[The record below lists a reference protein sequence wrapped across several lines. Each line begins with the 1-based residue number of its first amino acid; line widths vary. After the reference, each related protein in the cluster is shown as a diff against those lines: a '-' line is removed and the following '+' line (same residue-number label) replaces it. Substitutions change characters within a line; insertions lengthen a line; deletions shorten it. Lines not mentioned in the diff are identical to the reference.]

1 MFLLKGP
8 AMAKRPATVKKDDA
22 MQGLCRYIAARCDE
36 TLLLRDLA
44 ARAGL
49 SPFHLQRR
57 FKAEI
62 GVSPREYQ
70 ESCRLKTLKSGLQ
83 NKSSVTEAIYDAGFS
98 SSSRVYS
105 RSDTRLGMTPRQYR
119 LGGKT
124 LQISYADAT
133 TPLGRLMI
141 GATDRG
147 ICFIQ
152 FGADADSLYKFLQE
166 EFPAA
171 ILTPMDGRAKGQF
184 SLWIENLSDYLN
196 GQSTLINLPLDIR
209 GTAFQMKVWKYLQKI
224 PAGSTRSYAEV
235 AKGIGHPSAARA
247 VACACATNRIAI
259 AVPCHRVIRGDGAM
273 SGYRWNPE
281 RKRRLLD
288 IEKGKRP

>member
-1 MFLLKGP
+1 
-8 AMAKRPATVKKDDA
+8 MAKSSAILNKDDA
-22 MQGLCRYIAARCDE
+22 MQDLCRFIAAHCDE
-36 TLLLRDLA
+36 ALPLRDLA

-49 SPFHLQRR
+49 SPFHLQRK

-83 NKSSVTEAIYDAGFS
+83 KKSSVTEAIYDAGFN

-105 RSDTRLGMTPRQYR
+105 RSDIRLGMTPRQYR
-119 LGGKT
+119 LGGKA
-124 LQISYADAT
+124 LQISYADAM

-152 FGADADSLYKFLQE
+152 FGATADVLYESLQG

-171 ILTPMDGRAKGQF
+171 ALAPMAGDAQQQF
-184 SLWIENLSDYLN
+184 SLWMKNLSDYLK
-196 GQSTLINLPLDIR
+196 GQSALMNLPLDIR

-235 AKGIGHPSAARA
+235 AKGIGQPAAARA
-247 VACACATNRIAI
+247 VARACASNRIAI
-259 AVPCHRVIRGDGAM
+259 AVPCHRVIRGDGKM

-281 RKRRLLD
+281 RKRKLLE
-288 IEKGKRP
+288 IEKWKQS

>member
-1 MFLLKGP
+1 
-8 AMAKRPATVKKDDA
+8 MAKRSAILKKDDA
-22 MQGLCRYIAARCDE
+22 MQDLCRYIAAHCDE
-36 TLLLRDLA
+36 ALLLRDLA

-49 SPFHLQRR
+49 SPFHLQRK
-57 FKAEI
+57 FKAMI
-62 GVSPREYQ
+62 GVTPREYQ

-83 NKSSVTEAIYDAGFS
+83 SKCSVTEAIYDAGFN

-124 LQISYADAT
+124 LQISYADAM
-133 TPLGRLMI
+133 TPLGCLMI

-152 FGADADSLYKFLQE
+152 FGASASDLYESLQG

-171 ILTPMDGRAKGQF
+171 LLTPMAGDAQQQF
-184 SLWIENLSDYLN
+184 SLWRKNLSDYLK
-196 GQSTLINLPLDIR
+196 GQAALMNLPLDIR
-209 GTAFQMKVWKYLQKI
+209 GTSFQIKVWKYLQKI

-235 AKGIGHPSAARA
+235 AKGIGRPAAARA
-247 VACACATNRIAI
+247 VARACASNRIAI
-259 AVPCHRVIRGDGAM
+259 AVPCHRVIRGDGKM

-288 IEKGKRP
+288 IEKGKTP

>member
-1 MFLLKGP
+1 
-8 AMAKRPATVKKDDA
+8 MAKRPAILKNDDA
-22 MQGLCRYIAARCDE
+22 MQDLCRYIAAHCDE
-36 TLLLRDLA
+36 ALPLSTLA

-49 SPFHLQRR
+49 SPFHLQRK
-57 FKAEI
+57 FKATI
-62 GVSPREYQ
+62 GVTPREYQ

-83 NKSSVTEAIYDAGFS
+83 KKSSVTEAIYDAGFN

-119 LGGKT
+119 LGGKA
-124 LQISYADAT
+124 LQISYADAM
-133 TPLGRLMI
+133 TPLGRVMI

-152 FGADADSLYKFLQE
+152 FGTAPGDLYKSLAQ

-171 ILTPMDGRAKGQF
+171 CLTPMDAASKAQF
-184 SLWIENLSDYLN
+184 DTWMKNLSDYLQ
-196 GQSTLINLPLDIR
+196 GQSDLMDLPLDIR

-224 PAGSTRSYAEV
+224 PAGSTRSYMEV
-235 AKGIGHPSAARA
+235 AKAIGKPAAARA
-247 VACACATNRIAI
+247 VARACAANKI
-259 AVPCHRVIRGDGAM
+259 AVAIPCHRVIRGDGKM

-281 RKRRLLD
+281 RKRRLLE
-288 IEKGKRP
+288 IEKGKEP

>member
-1 MFLLKGP
+1 
-8 AMAKRPATVKKDDA
+8 MAKRPAILKKDAA
-22 MQGLCRYIAARCDE
+22 MQDLCRYIAAHCDE
-36 TLLLRDLA
+36 ALPLHDLA

-57 FKAEI
+57 FKTEI

-83 NKSSVTEAIYDAGFS
+83 KKSSVTEAIYDAGFN

-124 LQISYADAT
+124 LQISYADAV

-152 FGADADSLYKFLQE
+152 FGTDADNLYQSLQD

-171 ILTPMDGRAKGQF
+171 ALTPMDGGAKRQF
-184 SLWIENLSDYLN
+184 SAWMEKLSEYLK
-196 GQSTLINLPLDIR
+196 GEAALMNLPLDIR

-235 AKGIGHPSAARA
+235 AKGIGQPAAARA
-247 VACACATNRIAI
+247 VARACATNRIAI
-259 AVPCHRVIRGDGAM
+259 AVPCHRVIRGDGKM

-281 RKRRLLD
+281 RKRKLLD
-288 IEKGKRP
+288 IEKGKTP